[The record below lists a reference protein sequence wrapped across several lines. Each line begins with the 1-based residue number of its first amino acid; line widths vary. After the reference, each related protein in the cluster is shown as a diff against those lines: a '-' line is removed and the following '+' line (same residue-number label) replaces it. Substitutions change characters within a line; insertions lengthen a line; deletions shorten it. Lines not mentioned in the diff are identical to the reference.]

1 MSGSEQ
7 FADLAGRVE
16 TRFRREGRIRSF
28 WEYLDEVRA
37 DPYHHLRSSGQYLRD
52 MIEHFGSRETTVLG
66 LPAVRHSFCDGI
78 EDDPDRQRVVGQEF
92 AVDAI
97 YRAVRNFAIA
107 GRSDKL
113 IMMHGPNGSAKTT
126 IADLM
131 FKGLEAYSETP
142 QGVLYR
148 FSWVFP
154 KTEVDGAGLGFGGQ
168 RETRD
173 LDSFAYLEPLEIA
186 STVTSDMKSNPIYLL
201 PRAQRKEFLTDIC
214 RGKPDFPHAH
224 ILSGNMGSKS
234 RAIYEALLTAHN
246 GDWRKVMRFVRVE
259 RFTISRRYRTGAVTI
274 EPQGTVD
281 ADARQVTVDTNLA
294 NLPPALHNLRLFEV
308 GGDLV
313 DANRGLV
320 EYSDFLK
327 RPLELNKYLL
337 TTTEKGTIR
346 LPGALAY
353 LDVVMVASANE
364 KHLDAFKTDP
374 NFTSF
379 KARMELVAVPYLLEY
394 EREGEIYRD
403 QMASIANR
411 LTIAPHAARCAALWA
426 VLTRLWRPDPAHY
439 EEPLRSAI
447 PRLTPLAKAL
457 FYQDRDPGELE
468 DLDPDDVKLFRD
480 HLDEIAGEWRDGV
493 VYEGRFGASP
503 REMKTILLDA
513 SYSTKT
519 GCFTPMVVL
528 AQLRGLVRD
537 KSVYDFLKLEPKGL
551 YNNPARFVEDVDR
564 STVRVVLRE
573 LMDSMALV
581 EEEEYDRRFQEYF
594 LHLTAYIRGTR
605 VSDPYTGEEKKP
617 DPSIMTGVEDLI
629 TTGDDVDLFRQHL
642 IGKIAAF
649 SLDHPGIQ
657 VNYRQL
663 FPDILRA
670 LKKDFYAT
678 RSSAI
683 GQVEHDLLLVDSP
696 AWAGLAPERKDL
708 VETTLANMESR
719 YFYTRECALE
729 MIGYALRRTR
739 QDAKKEAD
747 AQPEQE

>member
-16 TRFRREGRIRSF
+16 TRFKREGRIRSF

-37 DPYHHLRSSGQYLRD
+37 DPYHHLRSAGQYVRD
-52 MIEHFGSRETTVLG
+52 MIEHFGSQEIRVLG
-66 LPAVRHSFCDGI
+66 RPVVRHSFCDGM
-78 EDDPDRQRVVGQEF
+78 EDDPHRQRVVGQEF
-92 AVDAI
+92 TVDAI

-107 GRSDKL
+107 GRADKL
-113 IMMHGPNGSAKTT
+113 ILMHGPNGSAKSTV
-126 IADLM
+126 ADLM

-142 QGVLYR
+142 KGVLYR

-154 KTEVDGAGLGFGGQ
+154 KTEVDGSGLGFGGR
-168 RETRD
+168 RETGD
-173 LDSFAYLEPLEIA
+173 LDSFAYLEPEEIA
-186 STVTSDMKSNPIYLL
+186 STVISDMKSNPIYLV
-201 PRAQRKEFLTDIC
+201 PREERKDFLHEIC
-214 RGKPDFPHAH
+214 RGTPDFPHAH
-224 ILSGNMGSKS
+224 VLSGNMGSKS
-234 RAIYEALLTAHN
+234 RTIYEALLTAHK
-246 GDWRKVMRFVRVE
+246 GDWRQVMRFVRVE
-259 RFTISRRYRTGAVTI
+259 RFTVSRRYRASAVTI

-281 ADARQVTVDTNLA
+281 ADARQVTADTNLA
-294 NLPPALHNLRLFEV
+294 NLPAALQNLRLFEV
-308 GGDLV
+308 AGDLV
-313 DANRGLV
+313 DANRGLL
-320 EYSDFLK
+320 EYGDFLK

-353 LDVVMVASANE
+353 LDVVMIASANE

-394 EREGEIYRD
+394 EREVEIYRD

-411 LTIAPHAARCAALWA
+411 LAVAPHAARCAALWA

-439 EEPLRSAI
+439 DEPLRSAI
-447 PRLTPLAKAL
+447 PRLTPLAKAI
-457 FYQDRDPGELE
+457 FYQDRDPGEVE
-468 DLDPDDVKLFRD
+468 ELDPSDAKLFRD
-480 HLDEIAGEWRDGV
+480 HLDEIAAEWRDGV

-513 SYSTKT
+513 SYRTQS

-528 AQLRGLVRD
+528 AELRNLVRD

-594 LHLTAYIRGTR
+594 LHVTAFIRGTR
-605 VSDPYTGEEKKP
+605 VADPYTGEEKKA
-617 DPSIMTGVEDLI
+617 DPSIMKGVEDLV
-629 TTGDDVDLFRQHL
+629 TTGDDIDIFRQHL

-663 FPDILRA
+663 FPGILRA

-678 RSSAI
+678 RKGAI
-683 GQVEHDLLLVDSP
+683 GQVENDLLLVDTP
-696 AWAGLAPERKDL
+696 AWAGLEPERREL
-708 VETTLANMESR
+708 VETTVANMESR
-719 YFYTRECALE
+719 YAYTRECALE
-729 MIGYALRRTR
+729 MIGYALRRSR
-739 QDAKKEAD
+739 QHATQEGGVK
-747 AQPEQE
+747 PEQE

>member
-7 FADLAGRVE
+7 FDDLAARVE

-28 WEYLDEVRA
+28 WEFLDEVREN
-37 DPYHHLRSSGQYLRD
+37 PYRHLRSAGQYVRD
-52 MIEHFGSRETTVLG
+52 MIEHFGAREVSVLG
-66 LPAVRHSFCDGI
+66 RPTIRHSFCDGM
-78 EDDPDRQRVVGQEF
+78 EGDPHRQRVVGQEL
-92 AVDAI
+92 AVDAT
-97 YRAVRNFAIA
+97 YRAIRNFAIA
-107 GRSDKL
+107 GRADKL
-113 IMMHGPNGSAKTT
+113 ILMHGPNGSAKST

-142 QGVLYR
+142 EGVLFR
-148 FSWVFP
+148 FAWVFP
-154 KTEVDGAGLGFGGQ
+154 KSEVDSSGLGFGGR
-168 RETRD
+168 RETHD
-173 LDSFAYLEPLEIA
+173 LDSFAYLEPEEIA
-186 STVTSDMKSNPIYLL
+186 STVVSDMKSNPIFLV
-201 PRAQRKEFLTDIC
+201 PRAQRREFLHEIC
-214 RGKPDFPHAH
+214 SGKPDFPHAH
-224 ILSGNMGSKS
+224 ILSGNMGAKS
-234 RAIYEALLTAHN
+234 RAIYEALLTAHK

-259 RFTISRRYRTGAVTI
+259 RFTVSRRYRIGAVTI

-281 ADARQVTVDTNLA
+281 ADARQVTIDTNLA
-294 NLPPALHNLRLFEV
+294 NLPAALQNLRLFEV
-308 GGDLV
+308 AGDLV
-313 DANRGLV
+313 DANRGLL

-353 LDVVMVASANE
+353 LDLVMIASANE

-394 EREGEIYRD
+394 EREVEIYRD

-411 LTIAPHAARCAALWA
+411 LAIAPHAARCAALWA

-468 DLDPDDVKLFRD
+468 DLDPADVKLYRD

-503 REMKTILLDA
+503 REMKTILLEA
-513 SYSTKT
+513 SYRTKT
-519 GCFTPMVVL
+519 GCFTPMAVL
-528 AQLRGLVRD
+528 GELRNLVRD

-594 LHLTAYIRGTR
+594 LHVTAFIRGTR
-605 VSDPYTGEEKKP
+605 VSDPYTGDEKKA
-617 DPSIMTGVEDLI
+617 DPSIMKGVEDLI
-629 TTGDDVDLFRQHL
+629 PTGENVDLFRQSL

-663 FPDILRA
+663 FPDLLRA

-678 RSSAI
+678 RQVAI

-696 AWAGLAPERKDL
+696 AWNNLPPERRDL

-719 YFYTRECALE
+719 YQYTRECALE
-729 MIGYALRRTR
+729 MIGYALRRSR
-739 QDAKKEAD
+739 QTAKEDA
-747 AQPEQE
+747 AQAPEQE